1 MFDSSF
7 SSGYQSC
14 REAVAA
20 YYNCPEAPL
29 KAQVLMHSQGAPTAV
44 QTGCCCLQT
53 MGHGG
58 PYPSSPSL
66 PSYRTKGQ
74 PNHLVPRW
82 PPTALIPS
90 LNPSPPPSPGGGC
103 AFHQLKSSC
112 FQPGS
117 GTVFLTEKLYLA
129 ELNLDVMSL
138 LCVWSTSEWLCFPLT
153 SLCSLQDVI
162 LTSGCSQ
169 AIELALAVLANP
181 GQNIL
186 VPRPGFSLYKTLALS
201 MGIEVKLYNL
211 LVSGGRPGRGS
222 LDISPLRIT
231 LALPGKQVK
240 GT

>member
-1 MFDSSF
+1 M
-7 SSGYQSC
+7 
-14 REAVAA
+14 AA

-90 LNPSPPPSPGGGC
+90 LSPSPPPSPGGGC

-129 ELNLDVMSL
+129 ELSLDVMSL
-138 LCVWSTSEWLCFPLT
+138 LCVWSTSVAVLPTDLSVLFAGCHLNEWL
-153 SLCSLQDVI
+153 Q
-162 LTSGCSQ
+162 
-169 AIELALAVLANP
+169 P
-181 GQNIL
+181 GHRACL
-186 VPRPGFSLYKTLALS
+186 
-201 MGIEVKLYNL
+201 
-211 LVSGGRPGRGS
+211 GS
-222 LDISPLRIT
+222 
-231 LALPGKQVK
+231 AG
-240 GT
+240 